1 MQHGQP
7 HRALHRKA
15 ELSIGRH
22 RPHDVADPAALP
34 EPLED
39 ERTADAPGVG
49 LQALPALVGAEHEEA
64 LGEAAEPRDDCIQL
78 AGLAQHVD
86 APEALQDA
94 LRPLSRVS
102 STRTGSIDIFRPS
115 SVTCRRRSSG

>member
-1 MQHGQP
+1 VSP
-7 HRALHRKA
+7 PSPSKEIDVVSKNTR
-15 ELSIGRH
+15 LSVVKRS
-22 RPHDVADPAALP
+22 R
-34 EPLED
+34 
-39 ERTADAPGVG
+39 
-49 LQALPALVGAEHEEA
+49 VGAEHEEA